1 MNLKKKI
8 ATTSSLR
15 HQVNLQKN
23 VLLKK
28 NNVIKYLIRGVKFHN
43 GRSSRTGSIT
53 TRHKGG
59 GCKKIYIYYRYL
71 KIPIFL
77 YA

>member
-28 NNVIKYLIRGVKFHN
+28 NNIIKYLIRGVKFHN
-43 GRSSRTGSIT
+43 SHSSRTGSIT

-59 GCKKIYIYYRYL
+59 GL
-71 KIPIFL
+71 
-77 YA
+77 